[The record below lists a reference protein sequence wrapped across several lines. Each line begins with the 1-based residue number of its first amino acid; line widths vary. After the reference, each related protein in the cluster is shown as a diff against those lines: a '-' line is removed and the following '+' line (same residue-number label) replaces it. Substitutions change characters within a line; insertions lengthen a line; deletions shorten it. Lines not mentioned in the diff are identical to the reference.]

1 MDKVVRLSNKIV
13 RHSGKGLSRWLSII
27 EAKDKN
33 VVLAEENVVLA
44 GKGLLRWL
52 SIIEAKDKVEEEKR
66 ENFHCQVLKSPPWGD
81 LEESQMTDLRVKMC

>member
-1 MDKVVRLSNKIV
+1 MDKDVRLSNKIV
-13 RHSGKGLSRWLSII
+13 RHSDKGLSRWLSII
-27 EAKDKN
+27 EAKDK
-33 VVLAEENVVLA
+33 NVVLA

-81 LEESQMTDLRVKMC
+81 LEGPQMCHGG